1 MTPVP
6 AIYPSVRRVK
16 AFLGI
21 SQVIRKCNF
30 LKKNYIPLRCRKTG
44 RVCCCG
50 ARETHSATMECLL
63 AKSRSFSNLPDFLDL
78 NGTYI

>member
-30 LKKNYIPLRCRKTG
+30 LKKNYMPLRCRKTG

-50 ARETHSATMECLL
+50 ARETHSVTCHNRVTPSKIKEFL
-63 AKSRSFSNLPDFLDL
+63 KSP
-78 NGTYI
+78 